1 MAGRPP
7 LGRLVGNSRYLM
19 LVGIIGLMAGAIE
32 ACFWSAANAYH
43 VLRSL
48 LQREQYASGVVGLLH
63 MLDAFLVAA
72 VLVLVAA
79 GTYGLFIAPLEGAPE
94 ALVVR
99 NLGELKAR
107 FASMLILL
115 MTVTFVEHVLAWTDP
130 WNTLVF
136 GGAIA
141 LVSLTLVG
149 YSRWA
154 EEH

>member
-1 MAGRPP
+1 MSARPP
-7 LGRLVGNSRYLM
+7 FARLVGGSRFLM
-19 LVGIIGLMAGAIE
+19 LFGIAGLIVGAIE
-32 ACFWSAANAYH
+32 ACFWSAVNAYR
-43 VLRSL
+43 VLCAL
-48 LQREQYASGVVGLLH
+48 LRREQYASGVVGLLH

-72 VLVLVAA
+72 VLLLVAV
-79 GTYGLFIAPLEGAPE
+79 GTYGLFIAPIDEVPE

-99 NLGELKAR
+99 NMSALKSR
-107 FASMLILL
+107 FASMLVLL
-115 MTVTFVEHVLAWTDP
+115 MTVTFVEHVLSWSDP

-154 EEH
+154 EH

>member
-1 MAGRPP
+1 MPGRRPI
-7 LGRLVGNSRYLM
+7 RSLVANCRYLM
-19 LVGIIGLMAGAIE
+19 LVGIVGLIAGAIE

-48 LQREQYASGVVGLLH
+48 LHREQYSSGVVGLLH

-72 VLVLVAA
+72 VLVLAA
-79 GTYGLFIAPLEGAPE
+79 VGTYDLFIEPLEDTPE

-99 NLGELKAR
+99 NLSDLKAR

-115 MTVTFVEHVLAWTDP
+115 MTVAFVEHVLAWTDP

-136 GGAIA
+136 AGAIA

-149 YSRWA
+149 YSRWG
-154 EEH
+154 EH